1 MKTQNRFQIVLFLF
15 SCFFALFILISPDLF
30 ASTRMIIPGEL
41 DSESFLEY
49 KGLVIDQKTRT
60 PLAFANITIA
70 GTNISTVANTEGVF
84 LLKIMKDV
92 PKGKIIVSFIGYKN
106 KTLVLADLKPEKSVI
121 ELEQTTIQL
130 PEVNV
135 ISKDAAALMRAVMD
149 KKGDNY
155 SNDPSNMT
163 AFYRET
169 IKKNRTYVSLSEA
182 VVDIYKQPYT
192 SSKTDI
198 VSMFKARKKADY
210 SKLDTIN
217 FKLMGGPFNSL
228 YLDVMKNPD
237 IVFTENMLGNYEFS
251 FDRSTH
257 MDNRLIYV
265 LNFKQ
270 HSDLTEPLYYGKLY
284 IDAQSLAMKSAVF
297 NLNVENKDLAARMF
311 IMKKPLN
318 ARVYPIEAAYR
329 IDYREKDGKWYYG
342 YSRIELGLKINWK
355 KKLFNTTY
363 FSTLEMAV
371 TDWYRNAEIKAV
383 KSKERLKPSVVIADE
398 ASGFSE
404 PDFWGEYN
412 VIEPEK
418 SIETAIRKIQK
429 KLQKA
434 D

>member
-1 MKTQNRFQIVLFLF
+1 MKTQDLFQIRKFSI
-15 SCFFALFILISPDLF
+15 SCFFTLFILFAPDIF
-30 ASTRMIIPGEL
+30 ASTGTLIPVNTDTENY
-41 DSESFLEY
+41 SEF
-49 KGLVIDQKTRT
+49 KGLVVDQKTGT

-70 GTNISTVANTEGVF
+70 GTNISTVANTEGEF
-84 LLKIMKDV
+84 LLKIKKDV
-92 PKGKIIVSFIGYKN
+92 SSRRIIVSFIGYKN
-106 KTLVLADLKPEKSVI
+106 KTIALADLKPEKSVI
-121 ELEQTTIQL
+121 ELEQTTVQL

-135 ISKDAAALMRAVMD
+135 ISKDAAALIQAVMN

-155 SNDPSNMT
+155 ADQQSDMT

-182 VVDIYKQPYT
+182 VLDIYKQPYT

-198 VSMFKARKKADY
+198 VSLFKARKKADY
-210 SKLDTIN
+210 TKLDTIN

-237 IVFTENMLGNYEFS
+237 IIFTEDMMANYDFI
-251 FDRSTH
+251 FDSSTH

-265 LNFKQ
+265 ISFKQ
-270 HSDLTEPLYYGKLY
+270 RSEKTEPLYYGKLY
-284 IDAQSLAMKSAVF
+284 IDAQSLAMKSATF
-297 NLNVENKDLAARMF
+297 NLNIENKELAARMF

-363 FSTLEMAV
+363 FSTIEMAV
-371 TDWYRNAEIKAV
+371 TDWEQTDIKGV
-383 KSKERLKPSVVIADE
+383 KPKDRLRPSVVISEE
-398 ASGFSE
+398 ATGFSD

-429 KLQKA
+429 KLEKTK
-434 D
+434 